1 MDLRKTALRLR
12 PSVLAVSA
20 LSALAASLL
29 LAAAALA
36 APAQGISVVRSP
48 ASGAH
53 SLAANPDANRLYI
66 LSSSGPPKYSPVTS
80 VVALDASSHSV
91 VGVADALGILPY
103 DVAVDAGRG
112 RVFATN
118 HDGLAVI
125 DASTTKLQRW
135 ATLPPNVDLTSS
147 VAVDPSSGRVYVAS
161 DLPSPVINVI
171 DPANWKVSQQIKM
184 PGGLTR
190 GLVVNPATNRL
201 YAVTTRTT
209 EAAAISAVDIG
220 TNEVIDLPQVGQTT
234 AAPALDVAHNRLY
247 LGRWHAQVSALD
259 ATTYDEVGTSAPL
272 IDDPSERVAAL
283 GVDPDLQHVYAI
295 YGQHLVVLDATTAT
309 LAEIARYDLP
319 HSIPPDDVVP
329 SRPLVVNTR
338 THRVYWTQDGDDSS
352 LGFFQD
358 TDGRAPCITSE
369 AGCEATPAPAATA
382 TPTPPV
388 SDVVGPTEI
397 PTVPPAT
404 PMPLPSSDVA
414 FATDTP
420 VPASTPDPNC
430 TPIATDGGDGD
441 SSPTCGMVGG
451 IVQAEDGQQ

>member
-1 MDLRKTALRLR
+1 
-12 PSVLAVSA
+12 
-20 LSALAASLL
+20 
-29 LAAAALA
+29 
-36 APAQGISVVRSP
+36 
-48 ASGAH
+48 
-53 SLAANPDANRLYI
+53 
-66 LSSSGPPKYSPVTS
+66 
-80 VVALDASSHSV
+80 
-91 VGVADALGILPY
+91 
-103 DVAVDAGRG
+103 
-112 RVFATN
+112 
-118 HDGLAVI
+118 
-125 DASTTKLQRW
+125 
-135 ATLPPNVDLTSS
+135 
-147 VAVDPSSGRVYVAS
+147 
-161 DLPSPVINVI
+161 
-171 DPANWKVSQQIKM
+171 
-184 PGGLTR
+184 
-190 GLVVNPATNRL
+190 
-201 YAVTTRTT
+201 
-209 EAAAISAVDIG
+209 
-220 TNEVIDLPQVGQTT
+220 
-234 AAPALDVAHNRLY
+234 
-247 LGRWHAQVSALD
+247 
-259 ATTYDEVGTSAPL
+259 
-272 IDDPSERVAAL
+272 
-283 GVDPDLQHVYAI
+283 VDPDLQHVYAI

-358 TDGRAPCITSE
+358 TDGRAPCVTSE

-451 IVQAEDGQQ
+451 IVPAEDGQQASTPTTTASTPQATQEPAPDCSESAPRPIYRKGGTNPGNFRPRPQDEGRLSFWDSLTAVFEGQPVFQPGDDYVTVDASQLPPGSVEYDEDPPGHVSVIDVPPDELKALAQRCRVPSES